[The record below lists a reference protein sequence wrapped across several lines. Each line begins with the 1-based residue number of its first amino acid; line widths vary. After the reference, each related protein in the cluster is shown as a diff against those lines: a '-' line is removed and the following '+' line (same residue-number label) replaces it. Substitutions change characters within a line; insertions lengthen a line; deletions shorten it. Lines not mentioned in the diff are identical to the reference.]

1 MLCEKCKKNQATVFY
16 EENINGN
23 KRSYSLC
30 GECAAALE
38 KEGDISFGYGL
49 SQDFFALPSFGSF
62 HDGLFGGLFGQ
73 TVSHA
78 PQKTCR
84 GCGSSFDDFRK
95 NGKTGCPECYVTFG
109 EELNDTIRSIH
120 GNIKH
125 VGRAPASMRRNREK
139 QDKLAKL
146 KEQLRDAIS
155 GENFELAAKLRD
167 EIHGLEENK

>member
-16 EENINGN
+16 EENINSN

-30 GECAAALE
+30 SECAAELE
-38 KEGDISFGYGL
+38 KDGELSFGYDL
-49 SQDFFALPSFGSF
+49 SKNFFSLPSFGSF

-73 TVSHA
+73 PADHT

-84 GCGSSFDDFRK
+84 VCGASFDDFRK
-95 NGKTGCPECYVTFG
+95 NGKTGCPECYATFG

-120 GNIKH
+120 GNVKN
-125 VGRAPASMRRNREK
+125 VGRAPSRFRKNREK
-139 QDKLAKL
+139 EDKLAKL
-146 KEQLRDAIS
+146 KAQLKDAVS

-167 EIHGLEENK
+167 EIHTLEGNE